1 MNGILISIYK
11 NYKQIYKTLKNYDI
25 YKVLIKWKYFFIK
38 LEIIQRIHSER
49 SLNKAIYATRL
60 KVARLK
66 TNFQV
71 YFK

>member
-11 NYKQIYKTLKNYDI
+11 NYKQIHKTLKNYRVCDI

-38 LEIIQRIHSER
+38 LEIIQRTHCKR

-60 KVARLK
+60 KVSHLK
-66 TNFQV
+66 TI
-71 YFK
+71 FK